1 MMLGPLVLGSFRAK
15 IHRQRLE
22 VCGDAAGE
30 RCEQMMPTTESSVE
44 VRVKGRW
51 VTVPAVPVNGNKL
64 IATGKWLRTATVRS
78 EEMAENELQN
88 PELYIEKLKSDAREI
103 LKADIFTFTQ
113 KVPSTTPKYPYP
125 VESESVAA
133 IHLVTFKEWWE
144 GLPQETRK
152 NVRRSQKRGVTVRI
166 KDWDADLIRGI
177 QGVNDD
183 APLRQG
189 LRNAYY
195 GRTFEETQK
204 LYGEFVGRSD
214 FICAFAGEE
223 MIGFLHLVYRK
234 GVAAIL
240 NLTSKPSHFDK
251 RPANAMVAKAAEIC
265 EAKGISYI
273 TYGLYNY
280 GNKHDHPLRTFKIRS
295 GFTEIP
301 MPRYFVPLTL
311 WGRLCMKGKLHRGF
325 VGILPEPAIKVA
337 VRVRALWY
345 NFTQFMSRCSSMLEQ
360 PNRNR
365 PMERSIPPAGSNK

>member
-1 MMLGPLVLGSFRAK
+1 
-15 IHRQRLE
+15 
-22 VCGDAAGE
+22 
-30 RCEQMMPTTESSVE
+30 MMPTADNSVE

-51 VTVPAVPVNGNKL
+51 VTVPAVPVDGNKL
-64 IATGKWLRTATVRS
+64 IATGKWLRTASVRS

-88 PELYIEKLKSDAREI
+88 PELYIETLKTGAKNI

-125 VESESVAA
+125 IEWDSVAA

-152 NVRRSQKRGVTVRI
+152 NVRRSQKRGVVVRV

-195 GRTFEETQK
+195 GRSFEETQK
-204 LYGEFVGRSD
+204 LYGEFVGRCD
-214 FICAFAGEE
+214 FICAFVGEE

-234 GVAAIL
+234 DVASIL

-251 RPANAMVAKAAEIC
+251 RPANALVAKAAEIC

-280 GNKHDHPLRTFKIRS
+280 GNKHDHPLRTFKIRN
-295 GFTEIP
+295 GFSEIP
-301 MPRYFVPLTL
+301 IPRYFVPLTP
-311 WGRLCMKGKLHRGF
+311 WGKLCMKAKLHLGV
-325 VGILPEPAIKVA
+325 VGILPHSAITAA

-345 NFTQFMSRCSSMLEQ
+345 NFTQFISRCSSMLEQ